1 MATISPT
8 DLQSCI
14 TEGEAIRRE
23 IELVTTRCAQL
34 RHQTEQLQRDIEV
47 GLWAPAD
54 HAVQGVG
61 VLCGTIEDLYEGT
74 QQAVVLQSEERK
86 RLVGL
91 CKGQAAIVAER
102 FKHLYNETTKIIER
116 GGELSLELTA
126 KLGESETQATRLN
139 NLQSAVNG
147 LKKSAE
153 ARAQAMMEKQ
163 RSAQDSA
170 CNARNTQQAAR
181 EKSREAETAIIVRNV
196 FTFGLGMIGDWF
208 GLEREERYADEL
220 VASCQRNLERAQ
232 QDMQDAQNALTNI
245 RSETD
250 RFIQLHSSIDS
261 YKSDVQGTM
270 QLAISL
276 REKNMHLQNTSLD
289 ISLYLGVLVAKSETM
304 QTKFTAAQFAKA
316 IIDVEQ
322 TLVTST
328 KVKGLIRDAP
338 DRLEGTMELIA
349 RSEEVVE
356 AVGDLM

>member
-1 MATISPT
+1 
-8 DLQSCI
+8 
-14 TEGEAIRRE
+14 
-23 IELVTTRCAQL
+23 
-34 RHQTEQLQRDIEV
+34 
-47 GLWAPAD
+47 
-54 HAVQGVG
+54 
-61 VLCGTIEDLYEGT
+61 
-74 QQAVVLQSEERK
+74 
-86 RLVGL
+86 
-91 CKGQAAIVAER
+91 
-102 FKHLYNETTKIIER
+102 
-116 GGELSLELTA
+116 
-126 KLGESETQATRLN
+126 
-139 NLQSAVNG
+139 
-147 LKKSAE
+147 
-153 ARAQAMMEKQ
+153 
-163 RSAQDSA
+163 
-170 CNARNTQQAAR
+170 
-181 EKSREAETAIIVRNV
+181 
-196 FTFGLGMIGDWF
+196 MIGDWF

-232 QDMQDAQNALTNI
+232 QDMQDAQNALNNI